1 MTGGKTTRGFNPQ
14 SHGKLW
20 SIIPDPAPQ
29 IGELRVGELGVLFY
43 PFLRS
48 SKSIWFDGGYVSR
61 WHFSSWWTW
70 WCWNIPT
77 SQVIHG
83 VTRADLWHPALM
95 AVTRRLQKSG
105 PVLMISQGTNL
116 CFTKLTWGSRCE
128 LIWYHIHTYIQCHTH
143 IYNIYIYII
152 IYIYIHVCVCTPGPS
167 KYPQNDVSVGLW
179 LRYLCDQIHGG
190 KICCMGEEKPL
201 ANLGC
206 EGVIRLYARKMWS
219 VLSVR
224 KSKTWVR

>member
-29 IGELRVGELGVLFY
+29 IGELRVGELGVLFSAKVY
-43 PFLRS
+43 LVVWWGIYLKVAFLFLVNMVMLEHPHVSGHSWRDS
-48 SKSIWFDGGYVSR
+48 GRPLAPRTPGSDSATAKKWPSVDDFTRDKSLFHQTHMGIKMWINMVSY
-61 WHFSSWWTW
+61 T
-70 WCWNIPT
+70 
-77 SQVIHG
+77 
-83 VTRADLWHPALM
+83 
-95 AVTRRLQKSG
+95 
-105 PVLMISQGTNL
+105 
-116 CFTKLTWGSRCE
+116 
-128 LIWYHIHTYIQCHTH
+128 HIHTMSHT
-143 IYNIYIYII
+143 YIYIY
-152 IYIYIHVCVCTPGPS
+152 VCVRTPGPS

-201 ANLGC
+201 ANLGW

>member
-1 MTGGKTTRGFNPQ
+1 MTGGKTTRGFNLQ

-29 IGELRVGELGVLFY
+29 IGELRVGELGVLFSAKVY
-43 PFLRS
+43 LVVWWGIYLKVAFL
-48 SKSIWFDGGYVSR
+48 FLVNMVMLEHPHVSG
-61 WHFSSWWTW
+61 HSW
-70 WCWNIPT
+70 
-77 SQVIHG
+77 
-83 VTRADLWHPALM
+83 RD
-95 AVTRRLQKSG
+95 SG
-105 PVLMISQGTNL
+105 RP
-116 CFTKLTWGSRCE
+116 KLTWGSRCE

-143 IYNIYIYII
+143 IYIYIY
-152 IYIYIHVCVCTPGPS
+152 VCVRTPGPS

-201 ANLGC
+201 ANLGW